1 MAERKL
7 ERSLQLTGLDIQRA
21 SEIWKK
27 LSNEGLEYL
36 SQLGNRTLTAYQQLS
51 TTDFEVSL
59 SKLEAQSNMPP
70 LESLTEQKVQDLLAR
85 MRIQLNIMQ
94 LAVSKMDTAIQHARP
109 GLSAALPKTPVSKPS
124 TTPGAYWRFID

>member
-109 GLSAALPKTPVSKPS
+109 WVIRSITKDTSIEAIYY
-124 TTPGAYWRFID
+124 PGAYWRFID